1 MVVVTWHCHCHHLM
15 MVVAWPEA
23 RRHRHGLRY
32 HGSTGSMSL
41 LGRDGGVMLQW
52 WYGPGH
58 VTVIVVT
65 SRHKQGGPRGVV
77 VGTTRMS
84 SSLPLSLSRCGGGTA
99 WGTSSSQGG
108 RSGSGRVVAMLLH
121 EGDSGRILV
130 TSVILLPR
138 WDRVW

>member
-1 MVVVTWHCHCHHLM
+1 

-23 RRHRHGLRY
+23 RRHHCGLHYR
-32 HGSTGSMSL
+32 GSTGSMLS
-41 LGRDGGVMLQW
+41 LGRDGGIMLQW

-58 VTVIVVT
+58 VTVIIVM
-65 SRHKQGGPRGVV
+65 SRHKQGGPRGAV

-84 SSLPLSLSRCGGGTA
+84 SSLPSLLSRCGGGTA

-108 RSGSGRVVAMLLH
+108 RSGSGHVVATSLH
-121 EGDSGRILV
+121 EGNLGRVLV